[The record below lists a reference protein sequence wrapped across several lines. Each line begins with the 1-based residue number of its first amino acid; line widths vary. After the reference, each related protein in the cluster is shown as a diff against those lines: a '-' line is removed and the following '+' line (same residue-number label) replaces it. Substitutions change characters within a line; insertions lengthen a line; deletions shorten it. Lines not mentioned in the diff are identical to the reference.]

1 MVMTMSSGAIDRFEE
16 ATEPYRREMLAH
28 CYRMTGSVHE
38 AQDLVQDTYVRA
50 WRAFDRFE
58 GRSSIRTWLYRI
70 ATHVCLSSL
79 DRSSRRPL
87 PSGLG
92 PPSTDPFA
100 PTEPASIDVAWIE
113 PLPDGLGLDEG
124 ADPAD
129 LAVARETLR
138 LALVAA
144 AQILT
149 PRQRAAFFL
158 CDVLGRPAIEAAEVL
173 DVSIG
178 AVKSLLQRARTRLDR
193 ESLTDGQF
201 AEPAD
206 EGARRVLDR
215 YMSAFERS
223 DMAEIERLLVDDAIL
238 EMTGTTTWF
247 SGKATC
253 APFIAAQ
260 AIGHPGDW
268 RMIPLH
274 ANGQLAAAAFHLGE
288 DRTYHSFAIV
298 VIATTSTQI
307 TRISL
312 FAQPEQFTQFDL
324 PTTLIAEP
332 GSAQLA
338 AWMDWTPPPLNRPP
352 EPAAQPP

>member
-1 MVMTMSSGAIDRFEE
+1 MIMTMSSGAIDRFEE

-58 GRSSIRTWLYRI
+58 GRSSVRTWLYRI
-70 ATHVCLSSL
+70 ATNVCLTSL
-79 DRSSRRPL
+79 DRSSRRAL

-100 PTEPASIDVAWIE
+100 PTDPVTVDVAWIE
-113 PLPDGLGLDEG
+113 PLPDGLGLAEG
-124 ADPAD
+124 ADPAEV
-129 LAVARETLR
+129 AVARETLR

-144 AQILT
+144 AQILP

-158 CDVLGRPAIEAAEVL
+158 CDVLGRPASEAAEVL
-173 DVSIG
+173 DISIG
-178 AVKSLLQRARTRLDR
+178 AVKSLLQRAKVRLDR
-193 ESLTDGQF
+193 ESLTDDEF

-215 YMSAFERS
+215 YMHAFERS

-253 APFIAAQ
+253 GPFIAAQ
-260 AIGHPGDW
+260 AIGHAGDW
-268 RMIPLH
+268 RLIPLH
-274 ANGQLAAAAFHLGE
+274 ANGQLAAAAFHLSE
-288 DRTYHSFAIV
+288 DGTYHSFAIV
-298 VIATTSTQI
+298 VIATTSTHL

-312 FAQPEQFTQFDL
+312 FAEPELFTHFGL
-324 PTTLIAEP
+324 PANMLVERTLGEK
-332 GSAQLA
+332 
-338 AWMDWTPPPLNRPP
+338 
-352 EPAAQPP
+352 